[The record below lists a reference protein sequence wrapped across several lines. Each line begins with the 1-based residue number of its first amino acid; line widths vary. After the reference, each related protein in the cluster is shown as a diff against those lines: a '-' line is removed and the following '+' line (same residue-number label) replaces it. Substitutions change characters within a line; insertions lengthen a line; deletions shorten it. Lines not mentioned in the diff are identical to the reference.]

1 MAVSHVQLHQYPQQ
15 CTTQTQRAGP
25 VRLQLH
31 SGVGEGQSR
40 GQDRTGQHAKGM
52 LSLLQGPLPCKNYRQ
67 IPHSPVDDGR
77 VVGMKVHQALQDL
90 PGKALNYADAEARL
104 CARCPLSHVAAQ

>member
-52 LSLLQGPLPCKNYRQ
+52 LSLLQRAMLCNNSVSYTNTTLPTNSTVY
-67 IPHSPVDDGR
+67 IS
-77 VVGMKVHQALQDL
+77 VVAV
-90 PGKALNYADAEARL
+90 
-104 CARCPLSHVAAQ
+104 